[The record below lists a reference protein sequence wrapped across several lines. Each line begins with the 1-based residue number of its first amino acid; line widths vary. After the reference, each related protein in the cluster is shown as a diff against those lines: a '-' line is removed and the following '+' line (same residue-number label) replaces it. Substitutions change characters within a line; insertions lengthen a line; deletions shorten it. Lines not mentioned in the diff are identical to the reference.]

1 MAVEPRPPLE
11 PWSGLVRLLAVHHGV
26 QWGSA
31 MLRLVEVATVT
42 IVVTIG
48 VT

>member
-11 PWSGLVRLLAVHHGV
+11 SWSGLVRLLAEHHGA

-31 MLRLVEVATVT
+31 MLRLVQVGTVT
-42 IVVTIG
+42 IIVTIA